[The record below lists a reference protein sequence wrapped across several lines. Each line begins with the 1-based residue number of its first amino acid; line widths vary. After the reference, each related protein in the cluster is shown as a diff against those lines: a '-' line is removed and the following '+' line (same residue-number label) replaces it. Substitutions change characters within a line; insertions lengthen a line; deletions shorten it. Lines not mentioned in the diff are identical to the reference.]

1 MARNACV
8 GERVDCRAAVDPHRR
23 TAWQTYRKSSDFS
36 ALRSAARLCHPVPRF
51 SAMSSANLP
60 REEKGNHL
68 LPWNCTC
75 ALSEASHAR
84 YPPQRNPWSL
94 AYPSMTR
101 SRNARVG
108 RLYVQLDLPM
118 PQSERICTNSP
129 SPSGGLLRGLL
140 PRLTS
145 VRLRGTVVTSS
156 ATSSGWS
163 CVPAPRR
170 RSRRLSS
177 GVRNVR
183 PNAQSS
189 GIESCQKAS
198 TILGAFH
205 ASTRRAFGSAVSSR
219 RKLEWKR

>member
-108 RLYVQLDLPM
+108 RLY
-118 PQSERICTNSP
+118 
-129 SPSGGLLRGLL
+129 GLG
-140 PRLTS
+140 
-145 VRLRGTVVTSS
+145 
-156 ATSSGWS
+156 
-163 CVPAPRR
+163 RR
-170 RSRRLSS
+170 RAARSPHAPVGEDLHEQPFPVWRSSSWLASKINQCSLARHSRDQL
-177 GVRNVR
+177 RNVERMVMR
-183 PNAQSS
+183 PCPAAQKPSAV
-189 GIESCQKAS
+189 K
-198 TILGAFH
+198 
-205 ASTRRAFGSAVSSR
+205 RRA
-219 RKLEWKR
+219 KRPSECAIVWH

>member
-23 TAWQTYRKSSDFS
+23 TTWQTYPKSSDFS
-36 ALRSAARLCHPVPRF
+36 ALRRAARLCHPVPRF

-108 RLYVQLDLPM
+108 RLY
-118 PQSERICTNSP
+118 
-129 SPSGGLLRGLL
+129 GLG
-140 PRLTS
+140 
-145 VRLRGTVVTSS
+145 
-156 ATSSGWS
+156 
-163 CVPAPRR
+163 RR
-170 RSRRLSS
+170 RAARSPHAPVGEDLHEQPFPAWRSSSWPASKTNQCSLARHSRDQL
-177 GVRNVR
+177 RNVERMVMR
-183 PNAQSS
+183 PCPAAQKPSAV
-189 GIESCQKAS
+189 K
-198 TILGAFH
+198 
-205 ASTRRAFGSAVSSR
+205 RRA
-219 RKLEWKR
+219 KRPSECAIVWH

>member
-1 MARNACV
+1 VARNACV

-36 ALRSAARLCHPVPRF
+36 ALRSAARLCHHVPRF

-108 RLYVQLDLPM
+108 RLY
-118 PQSERICTNSP
+118 
-129 SPSGGLLRGLL
+129 GLG
-140 PRLTS
+140 
-145 VRLRGTVVTSS
+145 
-156 ATSSGWS
+156 
-163 CVPAPRR
+163 RR
-170 RSRRLSS
+170 RAARSPHAPVGEDLHEQPFPVWRSSSWPASKTNQCSLARHSRDQL
-177 GVRNVR
+177 RNVERMVMR
-183 PNAQSS
+183 PCPAAQKPSAV
-189 GIESCQKAS
+189 K
-198 TILGAFH
+198 
-205 ASTRRAFGSAVSSR
+205 RRA
-219 RKLEWKR
+219 KRPSECAIVWH

>member
-1 MARNACV
+1 VARNACV

-108 RLYVQLDLPM
+108 RLY
-118 PQSERICTNSP
+118 
-129 SPSGGLLRGLL
+129 GLG
-140 PRLTS
+140 
-145 VRLRGTVVTSS
+145 
-156 ATSSGWS
+156 
-163 CVPAPRR
+163 RR
-170 RSRRLSS
+170 RAARSPHAPVGEDLHEQPFPVWRSSSWPASKTNQCSLARHSRDQL
-177 GVRNVR
+177 RNVERMVMR
-183 PNAQSS
+183 PCPAAQKPSAV
-189 GIESCQKAS
+189 K
-198 TILGAFH
+198 
-205 ASTRRAFGSAVSSR
+205 RRA
-219 RKLEWKR
+219 KRPSECAIVRH

>member
-1 MARNACV
+1 VARNACV

-108 RLYVQLDLPM
+108 RLY
-118 PQSERICTNSP
+118 
-129 SPSGGLLRGLL
+129 GLG
-140 PRLTS
+140 
-145 VRLRGTVVTSS
+145 
-156 ATSSGWS
+156 
-163 CVPAPRR
+163 RR
-170 RSRRLSS
+170 RAARSPHAPVGEDLHEQPFPVWRSSSWPASKTNQCSLARHSRDQL
-177 GVRNVR
+177 RNVERMVMR
-183 PNAQSS
+183 PCPAAQKPSAV
-189 GIESCQKAS
+189 K
-198 TILGAFH
+198 
-205 ASTRRAFGSAVSSR
+205 RRA
-219 RKLEWKR
+219 KRPSECAIVWH

>member
-1 MARNACV
+1 VARNACV

-108 RLYVQLDLPM
+108 RLY
-118 PQSERICTNSP
+118 
-129 SPSGGLLRGLL
+129 GLG
-140 PRLTS
+140 
-145 VRLRGTVVTSS
+145 
-156 ATSSGWS
+156 
-163 CVPAPRR
+163 RR
-170 RSRRLSS
+170 RAARSPHAPVGEDLHEQPFPVWRSSSWPASKTNQCSLARHSRDQL
-177 GVRNVR
+177 RNVERMVMR
-183 PNAQSS
+183 PCPAAQKPSAV
-189 GIESCQKAS
+189 K
-198 TILGAFH
+198 
-205 ASTRRAFGSAVSSR
+205 RRA
-219 RKLEWKR
+219 KRPSECGIVWH

>member
-1 MARNACV
+1 VARNACV

-84 YPPQRNPWSL
+84 CPPQRNPWSL

-108 RLYVQLDLPM
+108 RLY
-118 PQSERICTNSP
+118 
-129 SPSGGLLRGLL
+129 GLG
-140 PRLTS
+140 
-145 VRLRGTVVTSS
+145 
-156 ATSSGWS
+156 
-163 CVPAPRR
+163 RR
-170 RSRRLSS
+170 RAARSPHAPVGEDLHEQPFPAWRSSSWPASKTNQCSLARHSRDQL
-177 GVRNVR
+177 RNVERMVMR
-183 PNAQSS
+183 PCPAAQKPSAV
-189 GIESCQKAS
+189 K
-198 TILGAFH
+198 
-205 ASTRRAFGSAVSSR
+205 RRA
-219 RKLEWKR
+219 KRPSECAIVWH

>member
-1 MARNACV
+1 
-8 GERVDCRAAVDPHRR
+8 
-23 TAWQTYRKSSDFS
+23 
-36 ALRSAARLCHPVPRF
+36 
-51 SAMSSANLP
+51 MSSATSP
-60 REEKGNHL
+60 ARRKKEITSCDGVDS
-68 LPWNCTC
+68 C
-75 ALSEASHAR
+75 ALLGGLAR
-84 YPPQRNPWSL
+84 AVPAPAAPTSL

-108 RLYVQLDLPM
+108 RLYGLGRRRAARSPHAPVGEDLHEQPF
-118 PQSERICTNSP
+118 
-129 SPSGGLLRGLL
+129 PSGGLLRGLL

-156 ATSSGWS
+156 AMSSGWS

>member
-108 RLYVQLDLPM
+108 RLY
-118 PQSERICTNSP
+118 
-129 SPSGGLLRGLL
+129 GLG
-140 PRLTS
+140 
-145 VRLRGTVVTSS
+145 
-156 ATSSGWS
+156 
-163 CVPAPRR
+163 RR
-170 RSRRLSS
+170 RAARSPHAPVGEDLHEQPFPAWRSSSWPASKTNQCSLERHSREQL
-177 GVRNVR
+177 RNVERMVMR
-183 PNAQSS
+183 PCPAAQKPSAV
-189 GIESCQKAS
+189 K
-198 TILGAFH
+198 
-205 ASTRRAFGSAVSSR
+205 RRA
-219 RKLEWKR
+219 KRPSECAIVWH

>member
-1 MARNACV
+1 VARNPCV

-108 RLYVQLDLPM
+108 RLY
-118 PQSERICTNSP
+118 
-129 SPSGGLLRGLL
+129 GLG
-140 PRLTS
+140 
-145 VRLRGTVVTSS
+145 
-156 ATSSGWS
+156 
-163 CVPAPRR
+163 RR
-170 RSRRLSS
+170 RAARSPHAPVGEDLHEQPFPVWRSSSWPASKINQCSLARHSRDQL
-177 GVRNVR
+177 RNVERMVMR
-183 PNAQSS
+183 PCPAAQKPSAV
-189 GIESCQKAS
+189 K
-198 TILGAFH
+198 
-205 ASTRRAFGSAVSSR
+205 RRA
-219 RKLEWKR
+219 KRPSECAIVWH

>member
-1 MARNACV
+1 VARNACV

-108 RLYVQLDLPM
+108 RLY
-118 PQSERICTNSP
+118 
-129 SPSGGLLRGLL
+129 GLG
-140 PRLTS
+140 
-145 VRLRGTVVTSS
+145 
-156 ATSSGWS
+156 
-163 CVPAPRR
+163 RR
-170 RSRRLSS
+170 RAARSPHAPVGEDLHEQPFPVWRSSSWPASKINQCSLARHSRDQL
-177 GVRNVR
+177 RNVERMVMR
-183 PNAQSS
+183 PCPAAQKPSAV
-189 GIESCQKAS
+189 K
-198 TILGAFH
+198 
-205 ASTRRAFGSAVSSR
+205 RRA
-219 RKLEWKR
+219 KRPSECAIVWH